1 MGHKYKRPSRKMF
14 KKDRK
19 IINQKESITKENEV
33 FCFKAKKVPVI
44 LRRRTEI
51 WDQIQIERN
60 SEE

>member
-1 MGHKYKRPSRKMF
+1 MF

-33 FCFKAKKVPVI
+33 FCFKGKKVPVI